1 MSKSYLY
8 VGIHYDIFENR
19 DLGMMKDKKIGITK
33 NPKDREISLNST
45 KSPIGYMFIKLY
57 ECEGEDTANQIESIF
72 HRLLNDRNTNGEW
85 FKDEDESIVESVSYV
100 MNNLINLGKD
110 IKEIDLELRSNL
122 TKIEK
127 VQIERAKSSK
137 MKLTYNGENLS
148 SRFAVETYLKGIKII
163 SDIVGWDRIIE
174 EGECDIFRTTEELYE
189 RFPIYRERDAKVYE
203 KVDDY
208 YVWTNLNNDN
218 KLRRLNKLISKFDI
232 VGMTCSIDL

>member
-1 MSKSYLY
+1 MY
-8 VGIHYDIFENR
+8 YDIFENR
-19 DLGMMKDKKIGITK
+19 EIGIKDKKIGITT
-33 NPKDREISLNST
+33 NPNNRENSLNAT
-45 KSPIGYMFIKLY
+45 KGPIGYMFIKLY
-57 ECEGEDTANQIESIF
+57 ECEGEDTANEIESIF
-72 HRLLNDRNTNGEW
+72 HTLLDDRNTNGEW
-85 FKDEDESIVESVSYV
+85 YKDEDEIIIESVSSV
-100 MNNLINLGKD
+100 MGNLINMGKN
-110 IKEIDLELRSNL
+110 IKEIDLELNSNL

-189 RFPIYRERDAKVYE
+189 RFPIYKERDAKVFE

-218 KLRRLNKLISKFDI
+218 KLRRLNKLITKFDI

>member
-1 MSKSYLY
+1 MSKSFLY
-8 VGIHYDIFENR
+8 VGMYYDIFENR
-19 DLGMMKDKKIGITK
+19 EIGIKDKKIGITT
-33 NPKDREISLNST
+33 NPNNRENSLNAT
-45 KSPIGYMFIKLY
+45 KGPIGYMFIKLY
-57 ECEGEDTANQIESIF
+57 ECEGEDTANEIESIF
-72 HRLLNDRNTNGEW
+72 HTLLDDRNTNGEW
-85 FKDEDESIVESVSYV
+85 YKDEDEIIIESVSSV
-100 MNNLINLGKD
+100 MGNLINMGKN
-110 IKEIDLELRSNL
+110 IKEIDLELNSNL

-127 VQIERAKSSK
+127 VQIERAKNSK

-163 SDIVGWDRIIE
+163 SNIVGWDRIIE
-174 EGECDIFRTTEELYE
+174 EGECDIFKTTEELYE
-189 RFPIYRERDAKVYE
+189 RFPIYKERDAKVFE

>member
-8 VGIHYDIFENR
+8 VGMYYDIFENR
-19 DLGMMKDKKIGITK
+19 DIGIKDKKIGITI
-33 NPKDREISLNST
+33 NPNNREYSLNAT
-45 KSPIGYMFIKLY
+45 KGPIGYMFIKLY
-57 ECEGEDTANQIESIF
+57 ECEGEDTANEIESIF
-72 HRLLNDRNTNGEW
+72 HTLLDDRNTNGEW
-85 FKDEDESIVESVSYV
+85 YKDEDEIIIESVSSV
-100 MNNLINLGKD
+100 MGNLINMGKN
-110 IKEIDLELRSNL
+110 IKEIDLELNSNL

-127 VQIERAKSSK
+127 VQIERAKNSK

-163 SDIVGWDRIIE
+163 SNIVGWDRIIE
-174 EGECDIFRTTEELYE
+174 EGECDIFKTTEELYE
-189 RFPIYRERDAKVYE
+189 RFPIYKERDAKVFE

-208 YVWTNLNNDN
+208 YIWTNLNNDN

>member
-8 VGIHYDIFENR
+8 VGMYYDIFENR
-19 DLGMMKDKKIGITK
+19 EIGIKDKKIGITI
-33 NPKDREISLNST
+33 NPNNREYSLNAT
-45 KSPIGYMFIKLY
+45 KGPIGYMFIKLY
-57 ECEGEDTANQIESIF
+57 ECEGEGTANEIESIF
-72 HRLLNDRNTNGEW
+72 HTLLDDRNTNGEW
-85 FKDEDESIVESVSYV
+85 YKDEDESIIESVSSV

-110 IKEIDLELRSNL
+110 IKEIDLELNSNL

-148 SRFAVETYLKGIKII
+148 SRFAVDTYLKGIKII
-163 SDIVGWDRIIE
+163 SDIIGWDRIIE

-189 RFPIYRERDAKVYE
+189 KFPIYRERDAKVYE
-203 KVDDY
+203 KVDDN

-218 KLRRLNKLISKFDI
+218 KLRKLNKLITKFDI